1 MTNETTES
9 TKTTKGRH
17 PLIWVPSLYF
27 AQGLPFAVVVI
38 LSSVMYKKMGVSN
51 EEVAYW
57 PNFLGLAWAFKP
69 LWSPFL
75 ELAGSKKKVVV
86 AFQIICGA
94 CLVACA
100 SVLQLSNYFVLS
112 LVLFGLVAYSSATH
126 DIAADGSYI
135 ANLSKQQQAM
145 YSGWLGAFWNGGKLF
160 VQGGLIVLAGHL
172 EKTIGIAGAWSTVL
186 LILGALLVALG
197 FYHTWAMPT
206 PAVVKRAELTARV
219 VAATTKD
226 VIIEFFKK
234 PGIWWAICFIILFRA
249 GEGQVQTMGRL
260 FLLDPV
266 SAGGLGLTTEQ
277 LGIAYGTVATLAF
290 IVGSILGGY
299 FAAWLG
305 LKRSMF
311 IMILAMNVPNL
322 TFLYLNVFH
331 PTDMVTIS
339 TVLSVEMLGYGA
351 GFPALMLYIM
361 QVVAPGKY
369 STAHYAL
376 GTGIMQLGF
385 ILFSMMSGKIEAW
398 LGYHDFFIWCVL
410 SAIPVLVMSLIVPI
424 PSKEEILA
432 RKTPEASDA
441 EAKPA

>member
-1 MTNETTES
+1 VTNDTTPR
-9 TKTTKGRH
+9 RH
-17 PLIWVPSLYF
+17 PLVWVPTLYF

-38 LSSVMYKKMGVSN
+38 MSAVMYKKMGVSN
-51 EEVAYW
+51 EDIAYW

-94 CLVACA
+94 CLIACA
-100 SVLQLSNYFVLS
+100 SVLQLKNFFLPS
-112 LVLFGLVAYSSATH
+112 LILLGLVAYSSATH
-126 DIAADGSYI
+126 DIASDGSYI

-160 VQGGLIVLAGHL
+160 VQGGLIIMAGHL
-172 EKTIGIAGAWSTVL
+172 EQQIGVPSAWSTVL
-186 LILGALLVALG
+186 LLLGAVLIGLG
-197 FYHTWAMPT
+197 LYHSWAMPT
-206 PAVVKRAELTARV
+206 PPSIKRAELTASA

-226 VIIEFFKK
+226 VVIEFFKK

-266 SAGGLGLTTEQ
+266 AVGGLGLTTEQ

-290 IVGSILGGY
+290 IVGSIVGGY

-322 TFLYLNVFH
+322 TFLYLNIVH
-331 PTDMVTIS
+331 PTDIYTIS
-339 TVLSVEMLGYGA
+339 TVLSVEMFGYGA

-369 STAHYAL
+369 STSHYAL

-398 LGYHDFFIWCVL
+398 LGYHNFFIWCML

-424 PSKEEILA
+424 PSKEEILS
-432 RKTPEASDA
+432 RQTPSDA
-441 EAKPA
+441 VNEAEAETNPV

>member
-1 MTNETTES
+1 MTTDTTS
-9 TKTTKGRH
+9 RRH
-17 PLIWVPSLYF
+17 PLVWVPTLYF

-38 LSSVMYKKMGVSN
+38 LSAVMYKKMGVSN
-51 EEVAYW
+51 ADIAFW
-57 PNFLGLAWAFKP
+57 PNFLGFAWAFKP

-75 ELAGSKKKVVV
+75 ELTGSKKKVVV

-94 CLVACA
+94 CLIACA

-112 LVLFGLVAYSSATH
+112 LILLGLVAYSSATH
-126 DIAADGSYI
+126 DIASDGSYI
-135 ANLSKQQQAM
+135 ANLSKHQQAM

-160 VQGGLIVLAGHL
+160 VQGGLIVLAGRL
-172 EKTIGIAGAWSTVL
+172 EANMGITGAWSTVL
-186 LILGALLVALG
+186 FILGALLIALG
-197 FYHTWAMPT
+197 FYHAWAMPT
-206 PAVVKRAELTARV
+206 PQVVKRPDLTARA
-219 VAATTKD
+219 VAATTLD
-226 VIIEFFKK
+226 VVIEFFKK

-290 IVGSILGGY
+290 IIGSIVGGY

-311 IMILAMNVPNL
+311 FMILAMNVPNL

-331 PTDMVTIS
+331 PTDIYTIS
-339 TVLSVEMLGYGA
+339 TVLSVEMFGYGA

-385 ILFSMMSGKIEAW
+385 ILFSMKSGQIEAW
-398 LGYHDFFIWCVL
+398 LGYHDFFIWCVV
-410 SAIPVLVMSLIVPI
+410 SAIPVLILSLIVPI

-432 RKTPEASDA
+432 RKDSEPAGPEV
-441 EAKPA
+441 ETNPA